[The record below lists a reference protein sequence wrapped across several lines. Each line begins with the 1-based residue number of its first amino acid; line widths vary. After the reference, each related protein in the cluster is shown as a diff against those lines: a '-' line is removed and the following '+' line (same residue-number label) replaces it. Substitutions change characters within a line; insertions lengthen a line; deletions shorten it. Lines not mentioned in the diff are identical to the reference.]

1 MDHRLSGALLL
12 HGGYSQSD
20 HSGLIVAK
28 PESTATELAGSG
40 KARTRELEI
49 TAKLTWYSEQQWIVS
64 YVHTRGRG
72 NLNGFDRFLGDF
84 PEPLLRADA
93 VAGLAGVVPHRF
105 LTWGVF
111 PLAYGL
117 RFAPVMEWRSGFPY
131 SALDQYQQYAGVPN
145 SRSLPAFFSLDTRVS
160 KDVALKGHKVRLSFS
175 MFNVTNYANFDAV
188 RLNTADP
195 QFGEALGRRPR
206 RFRLDFDWLF

>member
-1 MDHRLSGALLL
+1 M
-12 HGGYSQSD
+12 
-20 HSGLIVAK
+20 
-28 PESTATELAGSG
+28 
-40 KARTRELEI
+40 
-49 TAKLTWYSEQQWIVS
+49 TWYSEQQWIVS

-72 NLNGFDRFLGDF
+72 NLNGFDRFLADF

-93 VAGLAGVVPHRF
+93 VAKLAGVTPHRF

-111 PLAYGL
+111 PLAHGL

-131 SALDQYQQYAGVPN
+131 SALNEYQQYAGVPN
-145 SRSLPAFFSLDTRVS
+145 GRSLPAFFSLDTRVS

-195 QFGEALGRRPR
+195 QFGEVLGRRPR
-206 RFRLDFDWLF
+206 RFRLDFAWLF